1 MTKEEMNR
9 YEEGLRLRVKIETL
23 ENNIKR
29 NNKYL
34 EIVYPYN
41 YAEFIIFD
49 TGDNGERSDV
59 KERIKL
65 SEEETNEVIEII
77 KRRNDIDREEILK
90 LEKEFEIL

>member
-9 YEEGLRLRVKIETL
+9 YEEGLRLRLKIETL

-29 NNKYL
+29 KNKYL

-41 YAEFIIFD
+41 CAEFVIFD
-49 TGDNGERSDV
+49 TGANGDCLDV

-65 SEEETNEVIEII
+65 TEEEANEVIEII
-77 KRRNDIDREEILK
+77 KRRDVVDREEILR